1 MAACWICRSVPCFFY
16 LTDFGDYSTSAR
28 TDLLGSC
35 FWHLYTVPF
44 SRCALVYLACL
55 FPFDGNLDCFQYFAI
70 SNKAAVNSLVHGSF
84 HTCLYLQGFPR
95 NGITGSKG
103 MYILIF
109 PVAKIMH
116 ICYTNFK
123 QLWSSPHNPY
133 PPSPSSASLFCAL
146 PPWLLAC
153 SSQSLPCLTDSGSP
167 PPPTHPSPH
176 LLLPLSLSRD
186 FLICPQGLGWDLG
199 SQSNIAFTTKPTK
212 SRSLAN
218 VFKS

>member
-1 MAACWICRSVPCFFY
+1 MP
-16 LTDFGDYSTSAR
+16 LSA
-28 TDLLGSC
+28 G
-35 FWHLYTVPF
+35 
-44 SRCALVYLACL
+44 
-55 FPFDGNLDCFQYFAI
+55 I
-70 SNKAAVNSLVHGSF
+70 SW
-84 HTCLYLQGFPR
+84 
-95 NGITGSKG
+95 NGITGSKD

-123 QLWSSPHNPY
+123 QLWSSWAKKWKKL
-133 PPSPSSASLFCAL
+133 SPQPISSLSFVCLPFLCTSSLASGLQL
-146 PPWLLAC
+146 SEP
-153 SSQSLPCLTDSGSP
+153 SLPDWFWVP

-199 SQSNIAFTTKPTK
+199 SQSNTAFTTKPTK

-218 VFKS
+218 VFKSQNVQTKRLGASHPTLTFHLT